1 MASFHGRLEDDSLPS
16 HLYTGDAISKAGSTL
31 EELTKSTFLGDGQQA
46 KPGGATAPYQDR
58 DEVFVPQG
66 VTETSSLLDPSTSY
80 AGTADT
86 GTPLKSS
93 IQDWRDGLAAFE
105 DVPNSWSHEIKT
117 LASYAAPI
125 ILTSS
130 LQYAIDVSSIIA
142 AGRIGKVE
150 FGAVSLANVFS
161 NITCWALFQGLAS
174 SLDTLCAQAY
184 GSGEK
189 QLIGLYCQRMILFLL
204 CVSIPISTLW
214 FFSEPIIVN
223 LVVDPATA
231 RLTTFYLKILT
242 TAIPGSIVF
251 EAGRRF
257 LQAQGL
263 FRATTYIVLIATPVH
278 IILITLLV
286 THLGFLGAPLAVVIT
301 RTLLPVLLIL
311 YVKFFAGAQ
320 CWGGFSS
327 HAFANWRIMIRLAI
341 PDMIIVEAEWLAF
354 EIMIVFA
361 SRFGTDYLAAQSV
374 LTVVSSI
381 GFQLPFPLSIAA
393 STRVGNLVGAAR
405 ESGAKRAAKVA
416 VAASL
421 TLASLNGLIIFTLSS
436 HIPYAFTSDH
446 AVAALATETLPLLA
460 LTSFLDGL
468 SLAAHG
474 LLRGIGRQT
483 IGAPANFFAHY
494 VVSIPVGVALAFG
507 KDWKLQGLC
516 TGIASGLAV

>member
-1 MASFHGRLEDDSLPS
+1 M
-16 HLYTGDAISKAGSTL
+16 
-31 EELTKSTFLGDGQQA
+31 EETEILLHS
-46 KPGGATAPYQDR
+46 YR

-66 VTETSSLLDPSTSY
+66 ATETSSLLDPSTSY

-86 GTPLKSS
+86 GTSLKNS

-105 DVPNSWSHEIKT
+105 DVPHTWSHEIKT

-150 FGAVSLANVFS
+150 LGAVSLANVSS
-161 NITCWALFQGLAS
+161 NITCWALFQGLAA

-189 QLIGLYCQRMILFLL
+189 HLIGLYCQRMTLFLL

-214 FFSEPIIVN
+214 FFSEPIIIK
-223 LVVDPATA
+223 LVTDPATA
-231 RLTTFYLKILT
+231 RLAALYLKILT
-242 TAIPGSIVF
+242 AAIPGSVVF

-263 FRATTYIVLIATPVH
+263 FRATTYIVLIAAPVH
-278 IILITLLV
+278 ITIITLLV

-301 RTLLPVLLIL
+301 RTLLPILLIL
-311 YVKFFAGAQ
+311 YVKSFAGSQ

-327 HAFANWRIMIRLAI
+327 RAFANWGIMIRLAI
-341 PDMIIVEAEWLAF
+341 PDMIMVEAEWFAF

-374 LTVVSSI
+374 LTVVSAI
-381 GFQLPFPLSIAA
+381 GFNLPFPLSIAA
-393 STRVGNLVGAAR
+393 STRVGNLVGAVR

-421 TLASLNGLIIFTLSS
+421 TLASLNALILLTLSS
-436 HIPYAFTSDH
+436 HIPYAFTSDN
-446 AVAALATETLPLLA
+446 AVAALATEILPLVA
-460 LTSFLDGL
+460 LNAILEGL

-483 IGAPANFFAHY
+483 IGGPANIIAHY

-507 KDWKLQGLC
+507 KDWKLKGLY
-516 TGIASGLAV
+516 TGIAGGLAVVSIIEYGYIHRTNWRDVVREAEERNAAG